1 MSLAPKRAVL
11 RAPLVVLALAT
22 GALAQEPATP
32 PPATSGKTDGG
43 AAAHELLP
51 DLGGFLTV
59 PLARVPLAG
68 PPGAPFPVRRAVP
81 TELHLRQVSPFALRY
96 TIRSLDH
103 VRLRPYFGAGLDMV
117 VVIAEE
123 RGGRSPEAR
132 SDYEFGPLGSSDRL
146 LRQAAE
152 IERAAQE
159 AYTALVSQIRP
170 RDYMLSAAFM
180 LVDEVRH
187 LTVWRRVLGLQIY

>member
-1 MSLAPKRAVL
+1 VPAMLVDYAFIAESADVQAGLFYVL
-11 RAPLVVLALAT
+11 R
-22 GALAQEPATP
+22 G
-32 PPATSGKTDGG
+32 GTDIWY
-43 AAAHELLP
+43 A
-51 DLGGFLTV
+51 
-59 PLARVPLAG
+59 
-68 PPGAPFPVRRAVP
+68 PPGSPFPVRRAVP

-187 LTVWRRVLGLQIY
+187 LTVWRPVLGLQIY